1 MDEAEQV
8 YVDLRKHL
16 DRMPVNFPATR
27 SGVEIRI
34 LKHLF
39 TPEEAEIALQLSML
53 PEPVQ
58 RIHRRV
64 RKSGISID
72 ELRTMLDRMVF
83 KGNIFSTGK
92 GDERQYSNAPLAVGM
107 YEFQVDRQT
116 KELAADWLQY
126 LDEAYAESQF
136 ATGISQL
143 RTIPVEKSIPLPEKH
158 MVSQYDDVRK
168 LVENA
173 PGPLAVAN
181 CVCRQTKDL
190 VGDSCKQTD
199 LRETCIMLTPEE
211 AEYYQSV
218 GIGRFIDK
226 EEALEILAK
235 AQADGLVLQPINAQ
249 QPEALCCCCGDC
261 CGILTSVK
269 KFPDPSSYY
278 ASNYHSE
285 VDPALCTGCR
295 LCVDRCRLEAVVM
308 NDGIASINLKRC
320 IGCGNCVVTCKAGAI
335 KLVKKEKETVP
346 PKDMTGL
353 QMKILSKRKG
363 KLNLLK
369 TGIKLM
375 LKQQV

>member
-1 MDEAEQV
+1 MRAI
-8 YVDLRKHL
+8 
-16 DRMPVNFPATR
+16 
-27 SGVEIRI
+27 IR
-34 LKHLF
+34 
-39 TPEEAEIALQLSML
+39 
-53 PEPVQ
+53 V
-58 RIHRRV
+58 
-64 RKSGISID
+64 
-72 ELRTMLDRMVF
+72 
-83 KGNIFSTGK
+83 
-92 GDERQYSNAPLAVGM
+92 
-107 YEFQVDRQT
+107 
-116 KELAADWLQY
+116 
-126 LDEAYAESQF
+126 
-136 ATGISQL
+136 
-143 RTIPVEKSIPLPEKH
+143 
-158 MVSQYDDVRK
+158 
-168 LVENA
+168 
-173 PGPLAVAN
+173 
-181 CVCRQTKDL
+181 
-190 VGDSCKQTD
+190 QTD

-249 QPEALCCCCGDC
+249 RPEALCCCCGDC